1 MSSKGARTRRTI
13 LDVAL
18 RQLRAH
24 GPARVRMEDVARAA
38 GISRQAL
45 YLHFDSRTQLM
56 VALIEYLSEAVDG
69 AALFRPAEQA
79 TDVGERMEE
88 ALKASARL
96 IARIHDVAL
105 ALDVARH
112 TDDAAAAAWE
122 ARGKLRHDGIRRT
135 MTLAARAGRLREGWT
150 VGQAT
155 DALWS
160 FAAPRLYGDLVLER
174 GWSQGRLEKLMVEL
188 AHVFVVPVRPRV
200 GRAKR
205 RPRAPARS

>member
-79 TDVGERMEE
+79 TDVGVRMEE
-88 ALKASARL
+88 ALKASTRL

-112 TDDAAAAAWE
+112 TDDAA
-122 ARGKLRHDGIRRT
+122 GIRRT

-174 GWSQGRLEKLMVEL
+174 GWSQRRLEKLMVEL
-188 AHVFVVPVRPRV
+188 AHVFIVPVRPPAV
-200 GRAKR
+200 RAKR
-205 RPRAPARS
+205 RTRAPAKS